1 MNQKTAK
8 KYRKEGLVLLSLLF
22 LLTGCSLKEKA
33 DPGLP
38 ESPAETGVEENEGSA
53 STDETETLT
62 EASGLLVEY
71 STKDLETTYDAESAT
86 SIVFSDTVEIT
97 GEGAAAEGGT
107 VTITKE
113 GTYVLSGESEDGSV
127 SVNVTKEEDVILILN
142 GLNLTSKSTS
152 ALKVYEADKVILTL
166 ASGTKNVLKDGE
178 TYTEEDLAP
187 DGTIYS
193 KGDLTINGEGELVVY
208 GSYAH
213 GIVSKDDLKIVSG
226 EVTVYAKEDGI
237 KGKDMVAVK
246 EGSLFIEAGADGI
259 QASNDEDAAKG
270 FVLLE
275 NGSFTIEAGNDGIQA
290 ETVLEIRQGTYTIT
304 TGGGSSISSTS
315 ETWGSWGPATG
326 TVETSDSAKGLKAGT
341 ALYMLGGEV
350 DLNSSDDAVHS
361 NGSILIKSGLLSIS
375 SGDDG
380 IHGDDT
386 VEIAGGEIYIEM
398 SYEGI
403 EGAKVIIGDGKIHV
417 GAKDDGINTA
427 GGNDG
432 SSLNGRPGQNMFA
445 SDGSFLSI
453 TGGEITISAEGD
465 GIDVNGDGEMSG
477 GTVLVE
483 GPVNDGNSALD
494 YNGTFTV
501 TGGTLLAVGSSGMAM
516 NISESSTQGAFL
528 LNGQSVAAGKEI
540 LIETSGGEA
549 LYSFTPKKN
558 LSSILFTS
566 DRLKNGETYRV
577 LAGGEEL
584 STVEMTS
591 LVTTVGGGGMNP
603 GGGMFPGGNTM
614 PGGGKVPGKR
624 P

>member
-33 DPGLP
+33 DPGVLP
-38 ESPAETGVEENEGSA
+38 ESPAETGAEENEGST
-53 STDETETLT
+53 STDETEALT

-326 TVETSDSAKGLKAGT
+326 TEETSDSAKGLKAGT

-361 NGSILIKSGLLSIS
+361 NGSILIKSGILSIS

-591 LVTTVGGGGMNP
+591 LVTTVGGG
-603 GGGMFPGGNTM
+603 
-614 PGGGKVPGKR
+614 KVPGKR

>member
-38 ESPAETGVEENEGSA
+38 ESPAETGAEENEGSA
-53 STDETETLT
+53 STDETEALT

-326 TVETSDSAKGLKAGT
+326 TEETSDSAKGLKAGT

-591 LVTTVGGGGMNP
+591 LVTTVGGG
-603 GGGMFPGGNTM
+603 
-614 PGGGKVPGKR
+614 KVPGKR